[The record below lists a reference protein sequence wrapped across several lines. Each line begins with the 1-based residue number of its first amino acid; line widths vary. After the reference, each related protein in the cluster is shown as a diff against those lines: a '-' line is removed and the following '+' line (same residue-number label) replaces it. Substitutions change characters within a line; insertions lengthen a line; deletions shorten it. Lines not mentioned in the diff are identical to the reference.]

1 VLTYLLLLCC
11 WLTVALGLLA
21 PWIVHVLTTPAF
33 YAGARVVPLLC
44 FAATAYAAYTV
55 MAIGIGR
62 VRRTQFNWIITGV
75 AAALSVG
82 LNFALIPSYGMTGA
96 AISAVAA
103 YTLMFVLMSWNA
115 QRLYPVPYQWRR
127 VGTLVGTAVVLIVAG
142 KLAHA
147 PLAVAAALAAAYP
160 IVLLPLGFYL
170 PAERRRL
177 RQIVPLAR

>member
-1 VLTYLLLLCC
+1 
-11 WLTVALGLLA
+11 
-21 PWIVHVLTTPAF
+21 
-33 YAGARVVPLLC
+33 
-44 FAATAYAAYTV
+44 